1 MLKRIADT
9 RSSRRRRYLCDISS
23 VDRPSRPK
31 NVPSTW
37 HTKEDNDRLFDALGL
52 DTFTI
57 ATGLCVLK
65 CGSKGLPGYEEFRG
79 IAVFAKDFAHRCN
92 FIRVYHIT
100 TFELLYE
107 IELLDMFLFKVH
119 RSDRKRLTIKM
130 GIHYA
135 DMIFAERS
143 DMLQFK
149 KKLCR
154 IGIEKIAP
162 SFTKR
167 FQNYWDNTKK
177 FFGNII
183 YEKKRN
189 ESLTVYSKSNSMCN
203 DSVHS
208 YIHRSSTLLTKK
220 YKSEDSPKFDKI
232 QRCGVK
238 RKMLAN
244 DQDPICH
251 DIKKPTNECVTSN
264 VNVIDFSV
272 YSAKTPNV
280 KKCTEL
286 SNLPPSPPDTPKGIL
301 RGPVRNKLGF
311 DNSQR
316 DVFYSAKCEVKQVNF
331 YSSADTCLSESFFP
345 PPPVLKGAIRTVP
358 RPNRNPPPPPS
369 SESRILNNN
378 NTPTVKAIPSD
389 LLAEIR
395 SAPQL
400 REASKKCKGNSIS
413 YRASNTQSPLHLIR
427 SAMLTRRKSIKE
439 EESEDEGTRNTLYDT
454 TDWSVTERYHDNDY
468 HIK

>member
-23 VDRPSRPK
+23 VDRPSRPQ
-31 NVPSTW
+31 NVSSTW
-37 HTKEDNDRLFDALGL
+37 HTKKDNERLFDALGL

-65 CGSKGLPGYEEFRG
+65 CGSKGLPKYEEFRG

-107 IELLDMFLFKVH
+107 IELLDMFFFKVH

-177 FFGNII
+177 FFGNIL
-183 YEKKRN
+183 YEKKGN
-189 ESLTVYSKSNSMCN
+189 ESLTVYSKNNSLYN

-208 YIHRSSTLLTKK
+208 YNLRSSTLLTKK
-220 YKSEDSPKFDKI
+220 YKSEDSPKFDII

-264 VNVIDFSV
+264 VNVVDC
-272 YSAKTPNV
+272 SAKIANI
-280 KKCTEL
+280 KKCTEVT
-286 SNLPPSPPDTPKGIL
+286 NLLPSPPDTPKGIL
-301 RGPVRNKLGF
+301 RGPIRNKLGF

-316 DVFYSAKCEVKQVNF
+316 EVFYSAKCEVKQVNF
-331 YSSADTCLSESFFP
+331 YNSADTCLSESFFP

-358 RPNRNPPPPPS
+358 RPNRNPPPPPAL
-369 SESRILNNN
+369 ESRILNNNN

-400 REASKKCKGNSIS
+400 REVSKKCK
-413 YRASNTQSPLHLIR
+413 
-427 SAMLTRRKSIKE
+427 AMLTRRKSIKE
-439 EESEDEGTRNTLYDT
+439 EESEDEGTRHTLCDS
-454 TDWSVTERYHDNDY
+454 TDWSVTERCHNNDY